1 MEVTT
6 MSNKQAWQRRK
17 HRNVKPNFMVRS
29 IYNVVDWLS
38 EFGDIVKATKRGTG
52 YMVAVTVSTLI
63 TLSIL
68 IASTIHSITLLEHAG
83 LHGGLQYVMLLPFE
97 ILFLSSSSA
106 LNKSI
111 LQGKWFP
118 LFPWAGFA
126 VSLIF
131 IWRSNV
137 TGLAP
142 NIDGQVLAWST
153 PFLLLISKGLL
164 GWYVKNGKAE
174 AKDSRTEVE
183 PAVEII
189 EDTEQKPDEK
199 VEENP
204 VPETI
209 EPITLEDE
217 KTDEIINDISPE
229 SIEENPE
236 PAVPNIEIN
245 SDDTQVEN
253 PEDIQI
259 EDTPE
264 IAVEKVDE
272 NPEKISKPKRKRT
285 KASTSK
291 KKPKKSKKNITTD
304 IPTIIAV
311 AKQLESAGIFS
322 RAELERQANT
332 TTHYAK
338 KAIAELEQTKSK
350 NPSDIQSKFSVVAG
364 GRN

>member
-1 MEVTT
+1 
-6 MSNKQAWQRRK
+6 MSNETWQRRK
-17 HRNVKPNFMVRS
+17 YRNTKPNWLVRS
-29 IYNVVDWLS
+29 IYNVVDWLG
-38 EFGDIVKATKRGTG
+38 EFGDIVNATKRGTG
-52 YMVAVTVSTLI
+52 YMVAVTVSTLV

-68 IASTIHSITLLEHAG
+68 IASTIHSVELLEHAG
-83 LHGGLQYVMLLPFE
+83 LSGGLQYVMLLPFE
-97 ILFLSSSSA
+97 VLFLSSSSA

-118 LFPWAGFA
+118 LFPWAGFV
-126 VSLIF
+126 VSLVF

-137 TGLAP
+137 TGLAD

-164 GWYVKNGKAE
+164 GWYVKNGKVEAE
-174 AKDSRTEVE
+174 DSRTEVE

-189 EDTEQKPDEK
+189 EDTEQKPDEI

-217 KTDEIINDISPE
+217 KTDESPAE
-229 SIEENPE
+229 IVAENPTEIIEENPIIDTDDIQE
-236 PAVPNIEIN
+236 SATQNTEIN
-245 SDDTQVEN
+245 PEEIPVEN
-253 PEDIQI
+253 
-259 EDTPE
+259 TPE
-264 IAVEKVDE
+264 IVAE
-272 NPEKISKPKRKRT
+272 NPKKISKDKPKRT
-285 KASTSK
+285 KASKGKKRSK
-291 KKPKKSKKNITTD
+291 KSNKNITTD

-311 AKQLESAGIFS
+311 AQQLKSAGIFS

-338 KAIAELEQTKSK
+338 KAIAELEEMEAK
-350 NPSDIQSKFSVVAG
+350 NPVDIQAKFAVVNG